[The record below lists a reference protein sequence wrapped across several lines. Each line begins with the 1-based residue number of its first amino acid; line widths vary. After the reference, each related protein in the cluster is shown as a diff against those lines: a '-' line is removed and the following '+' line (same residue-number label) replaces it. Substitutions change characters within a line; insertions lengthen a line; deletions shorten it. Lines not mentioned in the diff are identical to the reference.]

1 MPAAAKPNSKVKSKS
16 KSKTTSTPRAATK
29 KKPKAKP
36 EMPILVG
43 GTDWAEEIDLLFTD
57 LARELC
63 DTPDKCKMLVVRV
76 TLRDG
81 SEYLISGHG
90 ERRLQHPNGMQEVVC
105 MHFIGQDSR
114 KRRVALAVQ
123 PEDVFKIELVD
134 VPEQEERPPFGF
146 ATRIQ
151 RGNVLE
157 KVSQ

>member
-1 MPAAAKPNSKVKSKS
+1 MPGAAKPNSKVR
-16 KSKTTSTPRAATK
+16 SKTTSKPKAATK
-29 KKPKAKP
+29 KKSQAKP
-36 EMPILVG
+36 QTPILVG
-43 GTDWAEEIDLLFTD
+43 GADWAEEIDLLFTD
-57 LARELC
+57 LAGELC
-63 DTPDKCKMLVVRV
+63 DTPDTCKMLVVRV

-90 ERRLQHPNGMQEVVC
+90 ERRVQHPNGMQEVVC

-114 KRRVALAVQ
+114 KRRIALSVR
-123 PEDVFKIELVD
+123 PDDVFKIELID
-134 VPEQEERPPFGF
+134 VPEKEDRPPFGF